1 MTSGFDF
8 SDDFSSNHTAPNI
21 FWACK
26 MGLSTAAKVGIFCYV
41 EWAIIHVAACG
52 LIMINTLD
60 NSSAKVGQMY
70 VAVLGY
76 FTAAGAGNVSVD
88 EQVLGGELAREARH
102 AAQED
107 VVAGH
112 EIGSSGRHVLILP
125 APRTE

>member
-1 MTSGFDF
+1 
-8 SDDFSSNHTAPNI
+8 
-21 FWACK
+21 

-76 FTAAGAGNVSVD
+76 FTAAGAGKYSVD
-88 EQVLGGELAREARH
+88 ELVLGGELQLYEGIIEKLKGGPMEA
-102 AAQED
+102 E
-107 VVAGH
+107 
-112 EIGSSGRHVLILP
+112 
-125 APRTE
+125 